1 MPKFFQCHR
10 QRRAPWKRSVPSV
23 NDHRTIV
30 DIFRKFYGNGP
41 CIQTIP
47 FRVWLYDYIYIY
59 IYIYKRII
67 ISWYWFWVDIE
78 LTNIILATFSRIARF
93 GDFCGFGGRLELDI
107 TDLAVTEPALLL
119 ESKLPGDF
127 DDEAWPRYYQSAK
140 DFFLI
145 YISKP
150 IKRSYMKLLTISIN
164 LRPASLLKK
173 RLWQRCFPMNFVK
186 YSRAPFW

>member
-1 MPKFFQCHR
+1 MLTYSENSMKT
-10 QRRAPWKRSVPSV
+10 A
-23 NDHRTIV
+23 
-30 DIFRKFYGNGP
+30 
-41 CIQTIP
+41 
-47 FRVWLYDYIYIY
+47 RVSRLFLFMYDYMTIY

-150 IKRSYMKLLTISIN
+150 IKRSYMKLLTFSIN

-173 RLWQRCFPMNFVK
+173 RLWHWCFPMNFVK
-186 YSRAPFW
+186 YSRTPFL